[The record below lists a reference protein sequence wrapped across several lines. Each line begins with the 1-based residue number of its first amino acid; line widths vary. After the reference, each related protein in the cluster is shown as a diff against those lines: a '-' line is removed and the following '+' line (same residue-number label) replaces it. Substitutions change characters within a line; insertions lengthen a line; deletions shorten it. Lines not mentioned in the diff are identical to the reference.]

1 MFLLISE
8 SSRKSP
14 QAESATG
21 ENRSSQNSPH
31 SEPATSDSAGAE
43 TFSQEDTANESAER
57 NSVTLDSP
65 PDKSS
70 DGHAVEM
77 TLSSGEYSHLESSE
91 ESQSGRADDLLDSAG
106 DSAEQSAEGQEESM
120 QVSAA
125 TSQDSEG
132 ESETETIPVNTSSD
146 GAGGREQT
154 VEGGTEPS
162 PSDVDRT
169 EGSKGTV
176 SDPSPN
182 DSDSTKGKLKDM
194 DDPNTPSNETREE
207 GSDVDVKVPEA
218 DVRREE
224 EALNAQK
231 VGREVELTSKELTQS
246 QTQPCLGFQPVQAG
260 TVQDIKSLPTISV
273 EDSGESDAAENA
285 VKGGDP
291 LQPMLSPAQRRGSG
305 ELMEPQ
311 GKGELG

>member
-8 SSRKSP
+8 SSQKSP
-14 QAESATG
+14 QTESATG
-21 ENRSSQNSPH
+21 ENQSIQKSPH
-31 SEPATSDSAGAE
+31 SEPVTNDSAGAK
-43 TFSQEDTANESAER
+43 TFSQEDTANERAER
-57 NSVTLDSP
+57 NSVALGSP

-70 DGHAVEM
+70 NGHTVEM
-77 TLSSGEYSHLESSE
+77 TLSSGEYSHLESSKE
-91 ESQSGRADDLLDSAG
+91 NQSGRADDVLDLAG

-120 QVSAA
+120 QVSAD
-125 TSQDSEG
+125 TSLDSEG
-132 ESETETIPVNTSSD
+132 ESETETIPVNTLSD
-146 GAGGREQT
+146 GAGEREQK

-162 PSDVDRT
+162 PSDVNRT

-194 DDPNTPSNETREE
+194 GDPNTPSNKAREE

-218 DVRREE
+218 EVRREE

-231 VGREVELTSKELTQS
+231 KGGEVELTSKDLTQS
-246 QTQPCLGFQPVQAG
+246 QVQPCLGFQPVDAG
-260 TVQDIKSLPTISV
+260 TVQDIKSIVTISV
-273 EDSGESDAAENA
+273 EDSGESSAATNA

-291 LQPMLSPAQRRGSG
+291 LQPTLSPAWRRGSG

-311 GKGELG
+311 GKGELS

>member
-21 ENRSSQNSPH
+21 ENWSSQKSPH

-57 NSVTLDSP
+57 NSVALGSA
-65 PDKSS
+65 PDESS

-77 TLSSGEYSHLESSE
+77 TLGSGEYSQLESSE
-91 ESQSGRADDLLDSAG
+91 ESQSGRADDVLDLAG

-120 QVSAA
+120 HVSAD
-125 TSQDSEG
+125 TSLDSEG
-132 ESETETIPVNTSSD
+132 ESETETIPVNTSLD
-146 GAGGREQT
+146 GAGRREQK
-154 VEGGTEPS
+154 VEWGTELS
-162 PSDVDRT
+162 TSDVDRT

-182 DSDSTKGKLKDM
+182 DSDGIKGKLKDM
-194 DDPNTPSNETREE
+194 GDPNMPSNKAREE
-207 GSDVDVKVPEA
+207 GSDVDVKVPEVE
-218 DVRREE
+218 VRREE

-231 VGREVELTSKELTQS
+231 KGGEVELTSKDLTQS
-246 QTQPCLGFQPVQAG
+246 QAQPCLGFQPVDAG
-260 TVQDIKSLPTISV
+260 TVQDIKSIVTISV
-273 EDSGESDAAENA
+273 EDSGESSAAEDA

-291 LQPMLSPAQRRGSG
+291 LQPTLSPAWRRGSG

-311 GKGELG
+311 GKGELS